1 MIKCEVTEYFTLK
14 KFNELENIVR
24 ANENNNTKDG
34 ELFVGD
40 TFDCTEE
47 MAKYLTGDNDDKI
60 VVVKILNGEE
70 TNDDLKDTDENK
82 EGNNEEEGQTSNEEN
97 TDSTEEQEKENTD
110 EENEEESQD
119 AKNEE
124 NDSKEEVKEPK
135 VIIDEEKVKEI
146 VVDKKH
152 KKRN

>member
-1 MIKCEVTEYFTLK
+1 MIKCEVLTYFTLK
-14 KFNELENIVR
+14 KFNELKNIVR

-34 ELFVGD
+34 ELFAGD

-82 EGNNEEEGQTSNEEN
+82 KGNNEEEGQTSNEEN

-124 NDSKEEVKEPK
+124 NESKEEENGTDASN
-135 VIIDEEKVKEI
+135 DEEKPKN
-146 VVDKKH
+146 KKSS
-152 KKRN
+152 KK

>member
-24 ANENNNTKDG
+24 ANKNNNTKDG

-40 TFDCTEE
+40 TFDCTDE
-47 MAKYLTGDNDDKI
+47 MADYLTGDNDNKI
-60 VVVKILNGEE
+60 VVVKIINGEE

-82 EGNNEEEGQTSNEEN
+82 EGNNEEEGQ
-97 TDSTEEQEKENTD
+97 
-110 EENEEESQD
+110 D

-124 NDSKEEVKEPK
+124 NESKEEENGTDASN
-135 VIIDEEKVKEI
+135 DEEKTKN
-146 VVDKKH
+146 KKNG
-152 KKRN
+152 KK